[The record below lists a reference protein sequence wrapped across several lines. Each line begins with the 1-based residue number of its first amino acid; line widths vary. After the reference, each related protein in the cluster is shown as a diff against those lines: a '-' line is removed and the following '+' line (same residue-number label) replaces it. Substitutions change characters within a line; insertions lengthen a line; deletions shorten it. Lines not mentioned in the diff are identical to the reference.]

1 MRFVRSLVLIG
12 VIAVL
17 AQILMVPNTLCLE
30 PTDLN
35 ADDITDVGDVLIA
48 LAYFGT
54 HPDHPRWNTA
64 ADINEDNYVGIH
76 DIVLIAT
83 DFGETW
89 V

>member
-12 VIAVL
+12 IIAVL
-17 AQILMVPNTLCLE
+17 AQILMVSHAFCLK

-35 ADDITDVGDVLIA
+35 ADNITDVEDVLIA

-54 HPDHPRWNTA
+54 HPGHPRWNPA